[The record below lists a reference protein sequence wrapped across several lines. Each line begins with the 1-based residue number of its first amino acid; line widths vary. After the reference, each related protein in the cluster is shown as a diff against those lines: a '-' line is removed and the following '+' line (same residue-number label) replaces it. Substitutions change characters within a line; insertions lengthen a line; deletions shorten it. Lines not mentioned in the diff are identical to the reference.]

1 MKLFTILMSLV
12 LLSLTINAQQVS
24 GAIDS
29 KEFVNLFEAHD
40 HGFKERFNFFSK
52 SRNEVE
58 FSFNILFK
66 SYKEFFS
73 SQDYSSCNFTPS
85 CSEYGYLAI
94 KEHGTFLGIPLTFD
108 RLTRCHRLTPQ
119 QYSIDKKTGL
129 FIDNP

>member
-1 MKLFTILMSLV
+1 MTRSQT
-12 LLSLTINAQQVS
+12 STR
-24 GAIDS
+24 AIDS
-29 KEFVNLFEAHD
+29 KEFSNLFEAHD
-40 HGFKERFNFFSK
+40 HGFKNRFNFFAK

-58 FSFNILFK
+58 FSFNLLFK
-66 SYKEFFS
+66 AYKEFFS

-108 RLTRCHRLTPQ
+108 RLTRCHRLTPK

-129 FIDNP
+129 FVDGCVHCAFIDS